1 MNFYILLNVKS
12 TFKHLRNIKGILM
25 AVDYICMNVYRLL
38 EDCDYLETIRGMY
51 TLYESV
57 YVKDIFN
64 IFR

>member
-1 MNFYILLNVKS
+1 
-12 TFKHLRNIKGILM
+12 M

-51 TLYESV
+51 TLYENV

-64 IFR
+64 IFCCFKSK